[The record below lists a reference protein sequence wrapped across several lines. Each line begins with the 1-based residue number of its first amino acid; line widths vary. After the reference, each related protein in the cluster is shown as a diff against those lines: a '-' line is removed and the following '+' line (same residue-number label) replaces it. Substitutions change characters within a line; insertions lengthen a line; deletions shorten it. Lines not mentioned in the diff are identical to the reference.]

1 VNILPAF
8 IYATVIIMVEES
20 VRMVSSRARWT
31 AAVFFL
37 VLMGM
42 LEVIQASGAP
52 GL

>member
-1 VNILPAF
+1 
-8 IYATVIIMVEES
+8 MVTP
-20 VRMVSSRARWT
+20 RARWT

-42 LEVIQASGAP
+42 LEVITASALP